1 MTDPILYES
10 QRDRY
15 IRDKLMQHLGPR
27 TKTEVLKAYYRKLS
41 TSGYA
46 SANFVLEEIKA
57 NERVYDDWIKD
68 SSETPETT
76 TTVEPKIRLLQ
87 NEADDIPLTQEQEE
101 HLKKLERMDEAEFH
115 YALDSYQKAEAADLP
130 SELTSFMSEEDAAT
144 LASCVNTASFQEG
157 NQHFY

>member
-15 IRDKLMQHLGPR
+15 IRDKLMQHLGPKS
-27 TKTEVLKAYYRKLS
+27 KTEVLKAYYRKLS

-68 SSETPETT
+68 NTEILESTSAL
-76 TTVEPKIRLLQ
+76 EPKIRLLQ
-87 NEADDIPLTQEQEE
+87 NETEEIPLTHEQEE
-101 HLKKLERMDEAEFH
+101 HLRKLERMDEAEYH
-115 YALDSYQKAEAADLP
+115 HALDTYQKAEATVLL

-144 LASCVNTASFQEG
+144 LASCINMASFPEK

>member
-15 IRDKLMQHLGPR
+15 IRDKLMQHLGPK

-41 TSGYA
+41 TNGYA

-68 SSETPETT
+68 SSENPETT
-76 TTVEPKIRLLQ
+76 PVLEPKIRLLQ
-87 NEADDIPLTQEQEE
+87 NETEEIPLTQEQEE
-101 HLKKLERMDEAEFH
+101 HLRKLERMDELILIRLCDRTE
-115 YALDSYQKAEAADLP
+115 
-130 SELTSFMSEEDAAT
+130 
-144 LASCVNTASFQEG
+144 
-157 NQHFY
+157 

>member
-1 MTDPILYES
+1 M
-10 QRDRY
+10 
-15 IRDKLMQHLGPR
+15 
-27 TKTEVLKAYYRKLS
+27 S

-68 SSETPETT
+68 SSESPETT
-76 TTVEPKIRLLQ
+76 TILEPKIRLLK
-87 NEADDIPLTQEQEE
+87 NETEDIPLTQEQEE
-101 HLKKLERMDEAEFH
+101 HLRKLERTDEAEFL
-115 YALDSYQKAEAADLP
+115 YTLDTYQKAEATDLP
-130 SELTSFMSEEDAAT
+130 SELTSFMSEEDSAT